1 MTLDRASNG
10 ITLRIVSVEGTGSFR
25 RRLLELGLLPG
36 TFVTRLRVA
45 PFGDPIELSVRG
57 AGLSIRHREAR
68 DIEVE
73 EVADVEMGAT
83 S

>member
-10 ITLRIVSVEGTGSFR
+10 TTLRIVSVAGTGSFR

-45 PFGDPIELSVRG
+45 PLGDPIELSVRG

-68 DIEVE
+68 DIVVQ
-73 EVADVEMGAT
+73 EVADVEARGA